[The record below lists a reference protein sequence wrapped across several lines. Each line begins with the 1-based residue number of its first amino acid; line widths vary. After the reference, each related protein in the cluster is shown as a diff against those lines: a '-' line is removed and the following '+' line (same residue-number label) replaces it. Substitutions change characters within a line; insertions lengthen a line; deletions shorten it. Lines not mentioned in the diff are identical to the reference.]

1 MDESVQPPVEHLID
15 LVVSASYEEAIVHLK
30 RYEEADADDR
40 KQALQALRRCAEDQP
55 TAFTSI
61 ISALTSFLTDA
72 ERSIRLTAAKLFV
85 AVAEADPEAAVPIVP
100 SLADRL
106 GDTDEFYYVRA
117 RSAEVL
123 GYVALEKPDAVTS
136 PEILADLRF
145 GLSFAEPE
153 VKEKLAKALEY
164 VALGNP
170 DRLRHHVS
178 NLSEHLDD
186 DNELVRYHLCT
197 ALVVIGCE
205 HPKLL
210 IEGQSALVT
219 LLDDENAYVRGRAV
233 EALGLLAMGDGCTS
247 SFESRLT
254 AVTDEEPFVTKRVS
268 FAVSALGDGET
279 LDDAPNEIGSIEEIR

>member
-1 MDESVQPPVEHLID
+1 MDESVQPPVEHLIV
-15 LVVSASYEEAIVHLK
+15 LVVAKSHEEAMVQLK
-30 RYEEADADDR
+30 RYEAADVDDR

-61 ISALTSFLTDA
+61 ISTLTPFLTDA

-85 AVAEADPEAAVPIVP
+85 AVAEADPETAVPIVP

-117 RSAEVL
+117 RSAEAL
-123 GYVALEKPDAVTS
+123 GYVALENPAVTS

-145 GLSFAEPE
+145 GLLFAEPE

-178 NLSEHLDD
+178 NLAEHLDD

-210 IEGQSALVT
+210 TAGQAALVT
-219 LLDDENAYVRGRAV
+219 LLNDENAYVRGRAV
-233 EALGLLAMGDGCTS
+233 EALGLLAMGDDNAS
-247 SFESRLT
+247 SFESSLT
-254 AVTDEEPFVTKRVS
+254 AVTDEEPFVTKRVN
-268 FAVSALGDGET
+268 FAVSARWVTVGRLMMLLT
-279 LDDAPNEIGSIEEIR
+279 R